1 MDVFNKNMRLK
12 LHSFT
17 DSELRLMS
25 LEMRTGHELEKYYD
39 CIALSAKLF
48 LSERNVVH
56 LVAIC
61 FSDS

>member
-1 MDVFNKNMRLK
+1 
-12 LHSFT
+12 
-17 DSELRLMS
+17 MS
-25 LEMRTGHELEKYYD
+25 LEMTTGHELEKYYD

-61 FSDS
+61 FSAS